1 MNVPYDYRKLHK
13 KQCGRPK
20 IPIFWV
26 WHPYQTKMPDPKARP
41 NYLSILFFFFDYLC
55 LVGSSNRASLKWLRF
70 DNLAKNDL
78 SLPTTLDQCILILT
92 ATSNPTVLG
101 LVAMPSPRFL
111 GLAWLL
117 DPTCLSLA
125 PTLNP
130 SYLGNISTHSGAR
143 TNVLVN
149 C

>member
-26 WHPYQTKMPDPKARP
+26 WHPYQTQLPLHP
-41 NYLSILFFFFDYLC
+41 FFFFDYLC
-55 LVGSSNRASLKWLRF
+55 LVGSSNRASFKWLRF

-78 SLPTTLDQCILILT
+78 SLPTTLDQCILIPT